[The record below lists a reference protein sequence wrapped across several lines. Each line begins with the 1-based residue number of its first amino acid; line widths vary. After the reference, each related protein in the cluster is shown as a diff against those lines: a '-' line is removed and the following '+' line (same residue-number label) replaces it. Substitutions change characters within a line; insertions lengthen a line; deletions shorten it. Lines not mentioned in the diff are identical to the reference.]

1 MNLKKIKTY
10 YSQKLRQHGPVAAG
24 ADWNSEASQQ
34 LRFQQLLKVLPS
46 EPDAAFSLLDYGCG
60 YGALYAFLKQ
70 SGRKSIDYQGFDIS
84 AEMLKAA
91 RGAFPEARWTEK
103 KEELQPADYVLA
115 SGIFNVRLE
124 CPDKEWEDHIRNTLQ
139 DMHGLSRRGFAFN
152 ILTSYSDPP
161 FRKDYL
167 YYAQPEYW
175 FGYCKQHF
183 SRQVALLHD
192 YELYEFT
199 VLVRKG

>member
-1 MNLKKIKTY
+1 
-10 YSQKLRQHGPVAAG
+10 
-24 ADWNSEASQQ
+24 
-34 LRFQQLLKVLPS
+34 
-46 EPDAAFSLLDYGCG
+46 
-60 YGALYAFLKQ
+60 
-70 SGRKSIDYQGFDIS
+70 
-84 AEMLKAA
+84 MLKAA
-91 RGAFPEARWTEK
+91 RGAFPEARWTEN

-192 YELYEFT
+192 YDLYEFT